1 MCNTERILCTEN
13 PNQNEDKLNVNSAA
27 VLGFVSAGLGHSAMN
42 EINANLDLPPMSYRQ
57 YSKHHEII
65 SDVILQTAWSS
76 MEEAGKEEAELA
88 KEVGDIDD
96 DGIPTIT
103 VIADGAWS
111 KRSYKVNYDALSGV
125 ACIVGARTG
134 KLLFVGIRNK
144 YCSIC
149 DRCSSKNIPSP
160 AHSCCKNW
168 TGSSTAMESDIIVE
182 GFQQS
187 ISMHGLKYTQLVGDG
202 DSSVLKKLCIAKP
215 YGHKVSIKKIECVNH
230 LLRNYCSKLRE
241 VCKQRYSSKKK
252 LVVPYLRTTLGNNI
266 MRLRIGIKKA
276 ILYRRSQTLS
286 LEQQVELLSK
296 DIANCPKH
304 VFGQHESCDSYFCQG
319 NKEGEVNIVPDM
331 IECGLFDDIESSGKR
346 LVQNVHSLILNMKNN
361 AAETYNSIV
370 CKFVGGKRIN
380 FSVKNSY
387 EVRCKAAAICYN
399 KKEEYLALLHKNLT
413 GRSPGQFAKKYIAR
427 VKRKREYNKI
437 RKELFPRLKKRKTA
451 APPDENYGRTEIHEF
466 EKKRDE
472 LLEYL
477 SKTEDEIKDIE
488 INTRGQSSNSRWKQE
503 RSSRLT
509 ASNFG
514 AVCKL
519 KSTTDPSKL
528 AKNIVCSEF
537 RNSAAIKWG
546 IEHEATAKLQFEND
560 YEDLVS
566 DCGLFIDKENCF
578 LGASPDGIIDPHH
591 IVEIKCPWSIRDLSP
606 QQAVNEKKIKYLKID
621 QNGDVRLKENHNYY
635 FQVQG
640 QLAITGAN
648 YCYFVVWTPSGLI
661 VDKIEKNISFWENNV
676 PKLKDFYLNVM
687 AREILKNS

>member
-1 MCNTERILCTEN
+1 MELILEKQNGLISELKFKCQMCNTERIPCTEN
-13 PNQNEDKLNVNSAA
+13 PTQDKLNVNSAA

-57 YSKHHEII
+57 YLLKTSLDYLLR
-65 SDVILQTAWSS
+65 S
-76 MEEAGKEEAELA
+76 ELA
-88 KEVGDIDD
+88 QEVGDIDD

-111 KRSYKVNYDALSGV
+111 KRSYKVNYHALSGV

-144 YCSIC
+144 YCPIC

-168 TGSSTAMESDIIVE
+168 TGSSTAMESYIIVE

-215 YGHKVSIKKIECVNH
+215 YGHKVSIKKIQCVNH

-241 VCKQRYSSKKK
+241 VF
-252 LVVPYLRTTLGNNI
+252 VPYLRTTLGNNI

-346 LVQNVHSLILNMKNN
+346 LLQNVHSLILNMKNN

-466 EKKRDE
+466 EKKRDK

-477 SKTEDEIKDIE
+477 SKTEDEIKDID
-488 INTRGQSSNSRWKQE
+488 I
-503 RSSRLT
+503 T

-514 AVCKL
+514 AV
-519 KSTTDPSKL
+519 S
-528 AKNIVCSEF
+528 
-537 RNSAAIKWG
+537 
-546 IEHEATAKLQFEND
+546 TAKLQFEND
-560 YEDLVS
+560 YKVLVS

-591 IVEIKCPWSIRDLSP
+591 IIEIKCSWSIRDLSP

-621 QNGDVRLKENHNYY
+621 QNGDVRLKQNHYYY

-640 QLAITGAN
+640 QLPITGAN

-676 PKLKDFYLNVM
+676 PKLKDLFKCNG
-687 AREILKNS
+687 S